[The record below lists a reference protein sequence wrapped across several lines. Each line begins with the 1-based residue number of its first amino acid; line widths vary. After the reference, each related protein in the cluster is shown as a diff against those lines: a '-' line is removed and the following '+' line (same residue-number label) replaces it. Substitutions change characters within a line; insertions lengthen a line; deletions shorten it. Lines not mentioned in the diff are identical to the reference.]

1 MKYERYIKFYLYDK
15 NPDMPIVVRIEK
27 DKDIDYDILKKINQA
42 TKEKIKS
49 VIKWNNDFDF
59 IDEIM
64 KSFANKYN
72 FQYQIIFADIN
83 IYGY

>member
-1 MKYERYIKFYLYDK
+1 MKYERYIKFYLCDK
-15 NPDMPIVVRIEK
+15 NQNMPVVVHIEK
-27 DKDIDYDILKKINQA
+27 DKDIDYNILKEINQA

-64 KSFANKYN
+64 KSFAKKYN

>member
-15 NPDMPIVVRIEK
+15 NSDMPIVVRIEK
-27 DKDIDYDILKKINQA
+27 DKDIDYDILKEINQA